1 MINDSN
7 TPDQPSQND
16 LADGSAP
23 LDDFLADPE
32 MDAHLAEQGEGGPGE
47 GDDDLFDAE
56 MNAQRASQ
64 ADRRAAACNNT
75 DGSFIERR
83 KVSGDRRDDEP
94 APTGLERR
102 RGPGRRLSDHLRAA
116 EEGEMTKEQFLFL
129 KAIDAFKQAN
139 RVNYP
144 AWTDVLEVIRL
155 LGYRKVQ
162 GSALNLPAAEDWS
175 EPPTA
180 PAAVRPEGFE
190 RRLRDAA

>member
-1 MINDSN
+1 
-7 TPDQPSQND
+7 
-16 LADGSAP
+16 
-23 LDDFLADPE
+23 
-32 MDAHLAEQGEGGPGE
+32 
-47 GDDDLFDAE
+47 
-56 MNAQRASQ
+56 
-64 ADRRAAACNNT
+64 
-75 DGSFIERR
+75 
-83 KVSGDRRDDEP
+83 
-94 APTGLERR
+94 
-102 RGPGRRLSDHLRAA
+102 
-116 EEGEMTKEQFLFL
+116 MTKEQFLFL

-162 GSALNLPAAEDWS
+162 SSALNLPAAEDWS